1 LLGVFFKK
9 PLNAAEPSC
18 VAEVN
23 WHSSRS
29 IHFAM
34 NDTPFGSEEYAVLH
48 FSLVPTEEGKP
59 MQKTQACGVYR
70 TIEEAFVS
78 ARLLAVREWQRLR
91 SLASAGTS
99 NNATSV
105 NWQVIDTEFGYDL
118 KRDSLVVSRFW
129 IHARTISQS

>member
-1 LLGVFFKK
+1 
-9 PLNAAEPSC
+9 
-18 VAEVN
+18 
-23 WHSSRS
+23 
-29 IHFAM
+29 M
-34 NDTPFGSEEYAVLH
+34 NDTPFGPEEYAVLH

-91 SLASAGTS
+91 SLASAGTNS
-99 NNATSV
+99 GNPASV

-118 KRDSLVVSRFW
+118 KRDTLVVSRFW
-129 IHARTISQS
+129 IHARAISQA

>member
-1 LLGVFFKK
+1 
-9 PLNAAEPSC
+9 
-18 VAEVN
+18 
-23 WHSSRS
+23 
-29 IHFAM
+29 M
-34 NDTPFGSEEYAVLH
+34 NDTPFGPEEYAVLH

-91 SLASAGTS
+91 SLASAGSTS
-99 NNATSV
+99 NGASI

-118 KRDSLVVSRFW
+118 KRDTLVVSRFW
-129 IHARTISQS
+129 IHARAISQS